1 MSNPASRSRFVAMLR
16 AVNVGGKQIKMPA
29 LAALFRDLGYADV
42 VTYIQS
48 GNVVFTAAAK
58 TPAALEHTIEQAI
71 ARELG
76 LDVRTLVRTKSELA
90 RVLRANPFLATRADP
105 SKLHVTFLAAKPAAA
120 LARAAGEF
128 DAGADEFRVVG
139 REVYVHCPN
148 GYGRTKINNTFF
160 EKRLQ
165 AVATTRNWNT
175 VNQLAELVQG

>member
-1 MSNPASRSRFVAMLR
+1 MARYVAMLR

-29 LAALFRDLGYADV
+29 LTALFRDLGYADV

-58 TPAALEHTIEQAI
+58 APAALEHTIEQAI
-71 ARELG
+71 ANELG
-76 LDVRTLVRTKSELA
+76 LAAPTLVRTRPELA

-120 LARAAGEF
+120 LVRKAGEF

-175 VNQLAELVQG
+175 VNKLADLAGG